1 MSRQPTKKAG
11 LATLAMI
18 VVMGCNLNK
27 PSVSFRDNEAN
38 FDSELGALV
47 KTVQYTD
54 ASEPIL
60 SPPDN
65 LASTPP
71 LSLDLR

>member
-27 PSVSFRDNEAN
+27 PSVSFRDNEAD
-38 FDSELGALV
+38 FDSGLRRLGQDGAIHRCLGA
-47 KTVQYTD
+47 D
-54 ASEPIL
+54 
-60 SPPDN
+60 
-65 LASTPP
+65 STGV
-71 LSLDLR
+71 R